1 MQSVLVGG
9 VNDPN
14 IIALQ
19 PYFNNFVDIK
29 SNIVWNLNK
38 DYITVNNKKLN
49 IDSLFIRYDA
59 FETVESINLKQNFN
73 YVLNKQIQKKIY

>member
-19 PYFNNFVDIK
+19 PYFSNFVDIK

-73 YVLNKQIQKKIY
+73 YSLIWNYLQC